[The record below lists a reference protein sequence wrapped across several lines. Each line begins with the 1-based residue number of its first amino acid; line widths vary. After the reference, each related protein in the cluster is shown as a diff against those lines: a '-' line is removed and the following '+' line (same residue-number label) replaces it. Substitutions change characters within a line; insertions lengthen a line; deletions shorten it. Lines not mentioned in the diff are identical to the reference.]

1 MTQIEGDRPNKSLLA
16 QIANLNQTTNE
27 FSRFIFGMVDSVP
40 IIRWIG
46 YGLLILALFDVI
58 EMFIPAR
65 FMNPNWEFQT
75 IGALVERVAVPLI
88 GFAFVFLA
96 GLNERGNKEG
106 IILKILSWLTL
117 LLGIIYFLIVPLGVV
132 NTVRIYKQ
140 QQDQITIKLKQQQSV
155 IQQVKK
161 GLDGPVTEAQ
171 MQQLLA
177 RLNGGSA
184 PEIKSSEQLQQAKQ
198 QLSTFINKGESQL
211 ETQVQAARSN
221 QRVNLLKKSIKWNL
235 GALIA
240 GALFITIWRSTAWA
254 RRG

>member
-1 MTQIEGDRPNKSLLA
+1 MSQTESSQSNKSLLA
-16 QIANLNQTTNE
+16 QIGNLNQTTNE
-27 FSRFIFGMVDSVP
+27 FSRFTFGMVDSLPV
-40 IIRWIG
+40 IRWIG

-65 FMNPNWEFQT
+65 FTNPNWEFQT
-75 IGALVERVAVPLI
+75 FGALVERVAVPLI

-117 LLGIIYFLIVPLGVV
+117 LLGIIYFITVPLGIL
-132 NTVRIYKQ
+132 NTVRIDKQ
-140 QQDQITIKLKQQQSV
+140 NNQQITVRLNQQKAA

-161 GLDGPVTEAQ
+161 NLDGPITEAQ
-171 MQQLLA
+171 MQQILA

-184 PEIKSSEQLQQAKQ
+184 PEIKSPEELEQAKQ
-198 QLSTFINKGESQL
+198 QISTFVNKGEGEL
-211 ETQVQAARSN
+211 EKQVQTARSS
-221 QRVNLLKKSIKWNL
+221 QRLNLLKKSVKWNL
-235 GALIA
+235 GALVG

>member
-1 MTQIEGDRPNKSLLA
+1 MSKTESDRLNKSLLA
-16 QIANLNQTTNE
+16 QIGNLNQTTNE
-27 FSRFIFGMVDSVP
+27 FSRFIFGMVDSLPV
-40 IIRWIG
+40 IRWIG
-46 YGLLILALFDVI
+46 YGLLLLALFDVI

-75 IGALVERVAVPLI
+75 FGALVERVAVPLI

-96 GLNERGNKEG
+96 GLNERSYKEG

-117 LLGIIYFLIVPLGVV
+117 LLGIIYFLTVPLGII
-132 NTVRIYKQ
+132 NTVRIHKQ
-140 QQDQITIKLKQQQSV
+140 NNNQITVRLKQQQSV
-155 IQQVKK
+155 IEQVKK
-161 GLDGPVTEAQ
+161 NLDGPVTEAQ

-177 RLNGGSA
+177 RLNGGNA
-184 PEIKSSEQLQQAKQ
+184 PEIKSPEELQQAKQ
-198 QLSTFINKGESQL
+198 QLSTFINKGEGEL

-221 QRVNLLKKSIKWNL
+221 QSLNLLKKSVKWNL
-235 GALIA
+235 GALVG

>member
-1 MTQIEGDRPNKSLLA
+1 MTQIEGDRPNKSLNA

-27 FSRFIFGMVDSVP
+27 FSRFIFAMVDSLP

-88 GFAFVFLA
+88 GLAFVFLA
-96 GLNERGNKEG
+96 GLSERGNKEG
-106 IILKILSWLTL
+106 IILKFLSWLTL

-140 QQDQITIKLKQQQSV
+140 QQQQITARLNQQKTV
-155 IQQVKK
+155 IEQVKK
-161 GLDGPVTEAQ
+161 NLDGPVTEAQ

-184 PEIKSSEQLQQAKQ
+184 PEIKSQEELQQAKQ
-198 QLSTFINKGESQL
+198 QLSTFIDKGESEL

-221 QRVNLLKKSIKWNL
+221 QRLNLFKKSIKWNL

>member
-1 MTQIEGDRPNKSLLA
+1 MNNIENNQPNKSLLG

-27 FSRFIFGMVDSVP
+27 FSRFIFGMVDSLP

-106 IILKILSWLTL
+106 IILKFLSWLTL
-117 LLGIIYFLIVPLGVV
+117 LLGIIYFIIVPLGVI

-140 QQDQITIKLKQQQSV
+140 QQEQITVRLQQQKSV
-155 IQQVKK
+155 IEQVKK
-161 GLDGPVTEAQ
+161 TLDSPISETQ
-171 MQQLLA
+171 MQQILA
-177 RLNGGSA
+177 RLNGGRA
-184 PEIKSSEQLQQAKQ
+184 PEIKNPQELEQAKQ
-198 QLSTFINKGESQL
+198 QVSTLVNKSESELQ
-211 ETQVQAARSN
+211 TQVQTARSN
-221 QRVNLLKKSIKWNL
+221 QRMNLLKKSVKWNL

-240 GALFITIWRSTAWA
+240 GALYITIWRNTNWA

>member
-1 MTQIEGDRPNKSLLA
+1 MAQIEGDRTNKSLLA
-16 QIANLNQTTNE
+16 QIGNLNQTTNE
-27 FSRFIFGMVDSVP
+27 SSRFIYGMVDSLP

-96 GLNERGNKEG
+96 GLNERGKKEG
-106 IILKILSWLTL
+106 IILKFLSWLTL
-117 LLGIIYFLIVPLGVV
+117 LLGIIYFITVPLGVI
-132 NTVRIYKQ
+132 NTVRIHKQ
-140 QQDQITIKLKQQQSV
+140 NNNQITVRLNQQKTV
-155 IQQVKK
+155 IEQVKK
-161 GLDGPVTEAQ
+161 NLDGPVTEAQ

-177 RLNGGSA
+177 RLNGGNA
-184 PEIKSSEQLQQAKQ
+184 PEIKSPEELQQAKQ
-198 QLSTFINKGESQL
+198 QLSTFINKGESAL
-211 ETQVQAARSN
+211 ETQVQSARSN
-221 QRVNLLKKSIKWNL
+221 QSLNLLKKSVKWNL

>member
-1 MTQIEGDRPNKSLLA
+1 MSNIESDRSNKSLLA

-27 FSRFIFGMVDSVP
+27 FSRFIFGMVDSLP

-106 IILKILSWLTL
+106 IILKFLSWLTL
-117 LLGIIYFLIVPLGVV
+117 LLGIIYFIIVPLGII
-132 NTVRIYKQ
+132 NTARISKQ
-140 QQDQITIKLKQQQSV
+140 QQEQITVRLNQQKTV
-155 IQQVKK
+155 IEQVKK
-161 GLDGPVTEAQ
+161 NLDGPLTQAQ
-171 MQQLLA
+171 MQQFLA
-177 RLNGGSA
+177 RLNGGRA
-184 PEIKSSEQLQQAKQ
+184 PEIKSPEELQQAKQ
-198 QLSTFINKGESQL
+198 QLSTVINKGESEL

>member
-1 MTQIEGDRPNKSLLA
+1 MSQTESNQSNKSLLA
-16 QIANLNQTTNE
+16 QIANLNQSSNE
-27 FSRFIFGMVDSVP
+27 FSRFIFGIVDSLP
-40 IIRWIG
+40 ILRWIG
-46 YGLLILALFDVI
+46 YGLLILAFFDVI

-96 GLNERGNKEG
+96 GLNERGKKEA

-117 LLGIIYFLIVPLGVV
+117 FLGIIYFIIVPLGIV
-132 NTVRIYKQ
+132 NTVRIHKQ
-140 QQDQITIKLKQQQSV
+140 NNQQITVRLNQQKSV

-161 GLDGPVTEAQ
+161 RIDGPINEAQ

-177 RLNGGSA
+177 RLSGGRA
-184 PEIKSSEQLQQAKQ
+184 PEIKSPQELEQAKQ
-198 QLSTFINKGESQL
+198 QVSTFINQGKNQL
-211 ETQVQAARSN
+211 TKQVETARSN
-221 QRVNLLKKSIKWNL
+221 QRLNLLKKSVKWNL

-240 GALFITIWRSTAWA
+240 GALYITIWRSTAWA

>member
-1 MTQIEGDRPNKSLLA
+1 MSKTESNQPNTSLLA
-16 QIANLNQTTNE
+16 QIANLNQTTND
-27 FSRFIFGMVDSVP
+27 FSRFIFGMVDSLP

-46 YGLLILALFDVI
+46 YGFLLLALFDVI

-96 GLNERGNKEG
+96 GLNERGNREG
-106 IILKILSWLTL
+106 IILRILSWLTL
-117 LLGIIYFLIVPLGVV
+117 LLGILYFIAVPLGVI

-140 QQDQITIKLKQQQSV
+140 QQEQITVRLNQQKTV
-155 IQQVKK
+155 IEQVKK
-161 GLDGPVTEAQ
+161 NLDGPVTQAQ
-171 MQQLLA
+171 MQQFLA
-177 RLNGGSA
+177 RLNGGRA
-184 PEIKSSEQLQQAKQ
+184 PEIKSPQELQQAKQ
-198 QLSTFINKGESQL
+198 QVSTLINKGETELQ
-211 ETQVQAARSN
+211 TQVQTARSN
-221 QRVNLLKKSIKWNL
+221 QRMNLLKKSVKWNL

>member
-1 MTQIEGDRPNKSLLA
+1 MSQIESDRPNKSLLA

-27 FSRFIFGMVDSVP
+27 FSRFIYGMVDSLS

-46 YGLLILALFDVI
+46 YGLLILALFDLI

-106 IILKILSWLTL
+106 IILKFLSWLTL
-117 LLGIIYFLIVPLGVV
+117 LLGVIYFLIVPLGVI
-132 NTVRIYKQ
+132 NTARIYKQ
-140 QQDQITIKLKQQQSV
+140 QQDQITVRLRQQQSV
-155 IQQVKK
+155 IKQVKK
-161 GLDGPVTEAQ
+161 NLDGPVTEAQ

-177 RLNGGSA
+177 SLNGGSA
-184 PEIKSSEQLQQAKQ
+184 PEIKSPEELQQAKQ
-198 QLSTFINKGESQL
+198 QLSTFINKGESEL
-211 ETQVQAARSN
+211 ETQVQTARSN
-221 QRVNLLKKSIKWNL
+221 QRINLLKKSIKWNL

>member
-1 MTQIEGDRPNKSLLA
+1 MTNIESNKSNQSLLN
-16 QIANLNQTTNE
+16 QIGNLNQTTNE
-27 FSRFIFGMVDSVP
+27 FSRFIFGMVDSLP

-75 IGALVERVAVPLI
+75 FGALVERVAVPLI
-88 GFAFVFLA
+88 GLSFVFVA
-96 GLNERGNKEG
+96 GLNERGNKERL
-106 IILKILSWLTL
+106 ILKFLSWLTL
-117 LLGIIYFLIVPLGVV
+117 LLGIIYFITVPLGII

-140 QQDQITIKLKQQQSV
+140 NNQQITARLNQQKTA
-155 IQQVKK
+155 IEQVKK
-161 GLDGPVTEAQ
+161 TLDGPINEAQ

-177 RLNGGSA
+177 RLSGGSA
-184 PEIKSSEQLQQAKQ
+184 PEIRSPEELKEAKQ
-198 QLSTFINKGESQL
+198 QVSTFVNQGESQL

-221 QRVNLLKKSIKWNL
+221 QRINLLKKSVKWNL

-240 GALFITIWRSTAWA
+240 GALFITIWRGTGWA
-254 RRG
+254 R

>member
-1 MTQIEGDRPNKSLLA
+1 MSQIESDRSNKSLLA
-16 QIANLNQTTNE
+16 QIANLNQTTND
-27 FSRFIFGMVDSVP
+27 FSRFVFGMVDSLP

-75 IGALVERVAVPLI
+75 FGALVERVAVPLI

-117 LLGIIYFLIVPLGVV
+117 LLGIIYFITVPLGIL
-132 NTVRIYKQ
+132 NTVRIDKQ
-140 QQDQITIKLKQQQSV
+140 NNQQITVRLNQQKAA
-155 IQQVKK
+155 IEQVKK
-161 GLDGPVTEAQ
+161 NLNAPITEAQ
-171 MQQLLA
+171 MQQILA

-184 PEIKSSEQLQQAKQ
+184 PEIKSPEELEQAKQ
-198 QLSTFINKGESQL
+198 QISTFVNKGEGEL
-211 ETQVQAARSN
+211 EKQVQTARSS
-221 QRVNLLKKSIKWNL
+221 QRLNLLKKSVKWNL
-235 GALIA
+235 GALIS
-240 GALFITIWRSTAWA
+240 GALFITIWRSTVWA

>member
-1 MTQIEGDRPNKSLLA
+1 MNNIENNQPNKSLLG

-27 FSRFIFGMVDSVP
+27 FSRFIFGMVDSLP

-65 FMNPNWEFQT
+65 LMNPNWEFQT

-106 IILKILSWLTL
+106 IILKFLSWLTL
-117 LLGIIYFLIVPLGVV
+117 LLGIIYFIIVPLGVI

-140 QQDQITIKLKQQQSV
+140 QQEQITVRLQQQKSV
-155 IQQVKK
+155 IEQVKK
-161 GLDGPVTEAQ
+161 TLDSPISETQ
-171 MQQLLA
+171 MQQILA
-177 RLNGGSA
+177 RLNGGRA
-184 PEIKSSEQLQQAKQ
+184 PEIKNPQELEQAKQ
-198 QLSTFINKGESQL
+198 QVSTLVNKSESELQ
-211 ETQVQAARSN
+211 TQVQTARSN
-221 QRVNLLKKSIKWNL
+221 QRMNLLKKSVKWNL

-240 GALFITIWRSTAWA
+240 GALYISIWRNTNWA
-254 RRG
+254 RRR